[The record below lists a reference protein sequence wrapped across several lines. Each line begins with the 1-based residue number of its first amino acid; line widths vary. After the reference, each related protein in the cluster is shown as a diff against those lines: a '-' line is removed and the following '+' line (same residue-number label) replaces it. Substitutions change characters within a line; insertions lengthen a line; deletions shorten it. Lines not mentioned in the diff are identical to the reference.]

1 VKGKKKTWN
10 LADCWKVGWGGG
22 AWGLWDRGVLCVL
35 YLSRFP
41 ALLCVVFILHCF
53 WKETYCFLQGKH
65 CDHYILVKVFLFL
78 MLLYSSVI
86 FWLASTWLT
95 RPGKLIRRNLII
107 NSNET
112 CFPITWDK
120 PHVCLVNA
128 HFSNY
133 EYITSLIKSMACV
146 FPFCWLCLCA
156 REPLE
161 KICHMFISS
170 SRNSCCYLIQDI
182 SPALLGQ

>member
-1 VKGKKKTWN
+1 
-10 LADCWKVGWGGG
+10 
-22 AWGLWDRGVLCVL
+22 
-35 YLSRFP
+35 
-41 ALLCVVFILHCF
+41 
-53 WKETYCFLQGKH
+53 
-65 CDHYILVKVFLFL
+65 
-78 MLLYSSVI
+78 M
-86 FWLASTWLT
+86 
-95 RPGKLIRRNLII
+95 RNLII

-128 HFSNY
+128 HFSKY

-146 FPFCWLCLCA
+146 FPYCWLCLCA

-170 SRNSCCYLIQDI
+170 SRNSCCQLIQDI
-182 SPALLGQ
+182 SPALLGQQLRCQSRQGANARSLYQVMLSWFCFCNRVGHLPKKLIISNPEVQNVISRCVKTTGLYRLLIYR